1 MSDSMPENSDK
12 PCDTGSSLAIL
23 TKEFPTVSFS
33 DVDPKWPAKTGK
45 YAYERDAV
53 LQRGHDARLWLRRR
67 PEKVVA
73 IVTHSAFLRT
83 SVAYSRFANA
93 DFRVF
98 DFAEGEDNV
107 ALLQWQMSDVRGG
120 GMGRSPRGRVG
131 VEPGDFR
138 SEDENAEIVPSI
150 TNREVSA

>member
-1 MSDSMPENSDK
+1 MDPE
-12 PCDTGSSLAIL
+12 
-23 TKEFPTVSFS
+23 
-33 DVDPKWPAKTGK
+33 WPAKTGK
-45 YAYERDAV
+45 YTYGRDAV

-73 IVTHSAFLRT
+73 VVTHSAFLRT

-93 DFRVF
+93 DYRIFE
-98 DFAEGEDNV
+98 FAEGEDNV
-107 ALLQWQMSDVRGG
+107 ALVQWQMSDVRGG

-138 SEDENAEIVPSI
+138 TEDGNAEIAPS
-150 TNREVSA
+150 NSSREASA